1 MHNLFIIYRIIT
13 DSFTIRCELYLV
25 SGDDCGNLIPV
36 SKPCIS
42 LIILCGNIT
51 ICIDFKLGTFQSFIL
66 IHKLFLIFIP
76 SHQHLTGFGN
86 REFSVCFFVCIS
98 YGDNRMCI
106 AVFVNIRF
114 VIVCLAVNY
123 NFNKLF
129 CDMKSICRI
138 HLINTIPC
146 RAKRLHRHNLAGF
159 IRYKGIYGFHLVSIA
174 VTLFNQ
180 FLAMLCYLVN
190 LISSSRL
197 QHLLFCLFIFF
208 QDFQIGFK
216 QFVIEGIGIHFS
228 ILCYR
233 HFKIIHMDGIYIT
246 GIHLMYNICS
256 IIQISCYGITIT
268 VSLDCR
274 TFIIRTMI
282 ITSLILQIHLE
293 RSICLRLK
301 QSGIHIRII
310 LLNSN
315 FSKNRCIRIFFC
327 FQLYRKFICFSRSIH
342 LDFFYHI
349 TKHIS
354 FRCSR
359 FLQIIFHTASQIIG
373 SAFLIFD
380 GILSGSFSITGS
392 IIYGCFRLTCCI
404 CIKLKFGSVKVCL
417 SMGITIRRIP
427 IILFNADTCFLILV
441 CHTCLICLFVI
452 RMNFNLHVR
461 PAAICITIPAVIF
474 TKCDI
479 NTFCIN
485 RVKNNI
491 FIFSCT
497 VLGKSITV
505 GNGFFDGI

>member
-1 MHNLFIIYRIIT
+1 
-13 DSFTIRCELYLV
+13 
-25 SGDDCGNLIPV
+25 
-36 SKPCIS
+36 
-42 LIILCGNIT
+42 
-51 ICIDFKLGTFQSFIL
+51 
-66 IHKLFLIFIP
+66 
-76 SHQHLTGFGN
+76 
-86 REFSVCFFVCIS
+86 
-98 YGDNRMCI
+98 
-106 AVFVNIRF
+106 
-114 VIVCLAVNY
+114 
-123 NFNKLF
+123 
-129 CDMKSICRI
+129 
-138 HLINTIPC
+138 
-146 RAKRLHRHNLAGF
+146 
-159 IRYKGIYGFHLVSIA
+159 
-174 VTLFNQ
+174 
-180 FLAMLCYLVN
+180 
-190 LISSSRL
+190 
-197 QHLLFCLFIFF
+197 
-208 QDFQIGFK
+208 
-216 QFVIEGIGIHFS
+216 
-228 ILCYR
+228 
-233 HFKIIHMDGIYIT
+233 
-246 GIHLMYNICS
+246 MYNISS
-256 IIQISCYGITIT
+256 IIQISCYGIPIT

-274 TFIIRTMI
+274 TFIIRTLI
-282 ITSLILQIHLE
+282 IASFIFQVHLE
-293 RSICLRLK
+293 RSIYLRLK

-392 IIYGCFRLTCCI
+392 IIYGSFRLTSCI

-417 SMGITIRRIP
+417 SMSITIRRIP
-427 IILFNADTCFLILV
+427 INADTCFLILV

-479 NTFCIN
+479 NTFRIN
-485 RVKNNI
+485 RIKNNI